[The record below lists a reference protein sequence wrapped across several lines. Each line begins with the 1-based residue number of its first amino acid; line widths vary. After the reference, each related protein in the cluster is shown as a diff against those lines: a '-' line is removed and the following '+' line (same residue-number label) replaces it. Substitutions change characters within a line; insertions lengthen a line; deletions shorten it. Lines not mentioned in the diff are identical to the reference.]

1 MVGSGMT
8 EDALIARNKELIDG
22 LASDVISLGP
32 DRREVGLQSVG
43 QTLLEIVTEYV
54 PDPGFRE
61 RWVHLMTA
69 AVRAAV
75 ESGDGAK

>member
-1 MVGSGMT
+1 MT
-8 EDALIARNKELIDG
+8 EQSLIADSKELIDG

-32 DRREVGLQSVG
+32 ERREVGLQSVE

-54 PDPGFRE
+54 PEPGFRE
-61 RWVHLMTA
+61 RWVRLMTA

-75 ESGDGAK
+75 ENSDDAK

>member
-22 LASDVISLGP
+22 LASDVISSGP
-32 DRREVGLQSVG
+32 EHREEELQAVE
-43 QTLLEIVTEYV
+43 QTLLEFVTEYV

-61 RWVHLMTA
+61 RWVRIITA

-75 ESGDGAK
+75 EDSDDAK